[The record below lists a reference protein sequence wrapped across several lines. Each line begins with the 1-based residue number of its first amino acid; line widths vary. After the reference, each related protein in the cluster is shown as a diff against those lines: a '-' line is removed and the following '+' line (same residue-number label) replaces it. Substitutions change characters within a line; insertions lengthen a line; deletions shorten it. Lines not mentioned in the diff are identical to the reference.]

1 MGESR
6 RKQKKVIQRGM
17 KRKRRR
23 GRRKRRRKGS
33 LKRQEKLQR
42 FCCYMIGSSC

>member
-6 RKQKKVIQRGM
+6 RKQKEVIQGRI

-23 GRRKRRRKGS
+23 GRRKRRRKES
-33 LKRQEKLQR
+33 LKRQEQLHS
-42 FCCYMIGSSC
+42 IGC